1 LTTSIISQGT
11 YNNSTEI
18 TDSATVAGTMSTT
31 STAGAASQ
39 ATIYVTQA
47 NAAGTANES
56 MTVTVD
62 RGLVSSGVAFNTA
75 TRANAGRAITVKKGD
90 FINVWSDGTSGVG
103 TVKIVGQTSG
113 ATLGEEKITW
123 YGSVASLTSTV
134 RTAVVSTLGGGTSGT
149 SAIVVTAK
157 DSLGTV
163 IPAGTLYLESSAQ
176 TSIPDASSSTATK
189 CANNSCTNSW
199 CQCCNCA
206 VPSDLFFT

>member
-123 YGSVASLTSTV
+123 YGAVATLTPTV
-134 RTAVVSTLGGGTSGT
+134 RTAVVSTLGGG
-149 SAIVVTAK
+149 A
-157 DSLGTV
+157 
-163 IPAGTLYLESSAQ
+163 
-176 TSIPDASSSTATK
+176 
-189 CANNSCTNSW
+189 
-199 CQCCNCA
+199 
-206 VPSDLFFT
+206 